1 MTLPRTLLLLCPLAA
16 VVPGC
21 GDDYSDERCDDI
33 VRQIRSALEDN
44 VSKGV
49 LVREAIA
56 CGEDGVANRADSFD
70 ARVPQSEV
78 EDVQGAFRNACE
90 EYQDHC

>member
-1 MTLPRTLLLLCPLAA
+1 MTLSRPLLLLCSLSAA
-16 VVPGC
+16 AAGC
-21 GDDYSDERCDDI
+21 GGDYSDEHCDNI
-33 VRQIRSALEDN
+33 IHQIRTALEDN
-44 VSKGV
+44 VSKGI

-70 ARVPQSEV
+70 ARVPQSDV
-78 EDVQGAFRNACE
+78 ESLQSDFRNACN